1 MAAYHALRESRHKQ
15 HLKRFLKKYPM
26 ADKNGELPIITV
38 NPEDWAIDLDH
49 PERDTVQCCQMC
61 SIQEDINQVT
71 IPGWAGQ
78 PASYNPYEWKVR
90 Y

>member
-38 NPEDWAIDLDH
+38 NPEEETTDK
-49 PERDTVQCCQMC
+49 TFCG
-61 SIQEDINQVT
+61 SIMHIE
-71 IPGWAGQ
+71 
-78 PASYNPYEWKVR
+78 
-90 Y
+90 

>member
-49 PERDTVQCCQMC
+49 PER
-61 SIQEDINQVT
+61 IQSNAARCVVSKRT
-71 IPGWAGQ
+71 
-78 PASYNPYEWKVR
+78 
-90 Y
+90 